1 MSTIKI
7 LCIFLLLIGNTDDI
21 LVPEVK
27 IMRSSK
33 DVIRIVKKL
42 RENKGISLEELARR
56 VGVAKST
63 LSRYENGQREFPIND
78 LGRYA
83 EVLDTTVEY
92 LLGIEKEKPGFLI
105 PLIGTICAG
114 DGLLAEQ
121 NIEEYVYYPLRS
133 KRQPDFALR
142 VKGDSMIG
150 AGIEDGDIVYM
161 RKAPWADYNG
171 QIVAALINDCEEG
184 TLKRIRWSSD
194 SPLIRLEPENDEFEA
209 LEVRPSEVRI
219 CGVYMGHFKPEREV

>member
-1 MSTIKI
+1 
-7 LCIFLLLIGNTDDI
+7 
-21 LVPEVK
+21 
-27 IMRSSK
+27 MRSSK
-33 DVIRIVKKL
+33 EVINEIKKL
-42 RENKGISLEELARR
+42 REARGWSLDELSRR

-63 LSRYENGQREFPIND
+63 LSRYESGQREFPIND
-78 LGRYA
+78 IGKYA
-83 EVLDTTVEY
+83 NVFGVSVEN
-92 LLGIEKEKPGFLI
+92 LLGIKKPSVTI
-105 PLIGTICAG
+105 PLVGTICAG

-121 NIEEYVYYPLRS
+121 NIEEYIYYPFQT

-171 QIVAALINDCEEG
+171 QIVAALINDNEEG
-184 TLKRIRWSSD
+184 TLKRIRWTVD
-194 SPLIRLEPENDEFEA
+194 SPRIRLEPENDEYDA
-209 LEVRPSEVRI
+209 IEVAPNQVTI

>member
-1 MSTIKI
+1 MK
-7 LCIFLLLIGNTDDI
+7 
-21 LVPEVK
+21 
-27 IMRSSK
+27 SSK
-33 DVIRIVKKL
+33 EVILEIKKL
-42 RENKGISLEELARR
+42 REERGWSLDELARR

-78 LGRYA
+78 LGKYA
-83 EVLDTTVEY
+83 EIFGVSIES
-92 LLGIEKEKPGFLI
+92 LLGIKKSTALI
-105 PLIGTICAG
+105 PLVGTICAG
-114 DGLLAEQ
+114 DGFLAEQ
-121 NIEEYVYYPLRS
+121 NIEEYVHFPFLN

-161 RKAPWADYNG
+161 RKAQWADYNG
-171 QIVAALINDCEEG
+171 QIVAALINECEEG

-194 SPLIRLEPENDEFEA
+194 SPLIRLEPENDEYQTI
-209 LEVRPSEVRI
+209 EVAPNEVRI